1 MTAQQTFMK
10 IIRQIESIE
19 LSKESEDMLEELKE
33 FLLQRGYGYIPPNKL
48 LVIPPNSIRAALKK
62 AGKTYE

>member
-10 IIRQIESIE
+10 LLEQVKSIE
-19 LSKESEDMLEELKE
+19 FSKESENVLEELKE

-48 LVIPPNSIRAALKK
+48 SVIPPNSIRAALKK